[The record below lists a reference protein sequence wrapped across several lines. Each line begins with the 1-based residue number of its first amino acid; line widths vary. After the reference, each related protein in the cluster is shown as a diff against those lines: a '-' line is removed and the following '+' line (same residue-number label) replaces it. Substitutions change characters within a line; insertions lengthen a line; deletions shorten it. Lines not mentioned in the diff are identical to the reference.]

1 MLVQDLLAAAIIMG
15 YTYLLLIIWS
25 IIRPENRFWPPGD
38 SRWKLILAWGVFYL
52 AAGIALALIVLD
64 WNSWGIPAAIRFGIG
79 IPLALVG
86 GGLVSWGIITLGLEN
101 THGRRGGFIT
111 GGPYRFTRNPQYLG
125 DIVLLTGLMLIA
137 NSVAV
142 IVINLLIILSFIL
155 MPFAE
160 EIWLEEQYGEAY
172 LQFKARTPRFL

>member
-1 MLVQDLLAAAIIMG
+1 
-15 YTYLLLIIWS
+15 
-25 IIRPENRFWPPGD
+25 
-38 SRWKLILAWGVFYL
+38 
-52 AAGIALALIVLD
+52 
-64 WNSWGIPAAIRFGIG
+64 
-79 IPLALVG
+79 
-86 GGLVSWGIITLGLEN
+86 VSWGIITLGLEN

-125 DIVLLTGLMLIA
+125 DIVLLIGLMLIA